1 MSEPVLIKLSYVP
14 GYCAIRTYTR
24 THHSHGRFLI
34 SAEIMAAVLEDSG
47 ERYFYDTDCS
57 HMVKLWRKGD
67 FVCMQFL
74 WLTVYTNDG
83 VTGLR
88 QQIVVPRA
96 MLCRLLDE
104 HQPDSFLYRQ
114 TVPRATIDASRANQT
129 IHNIC
134 EQPLIRRA
142 FIKAMRDQFHWPGNH
157 VTLMRDGPCDFFFL
171 AKGGIPIAGGLILHE
186 TTVNGYPRYY
196 YSIHT

>member
-1 MSEPVLIKLSYVP
+1 
-14 GYCAIRTYTR
+14 
-24 THHSHGRFLI
+24 
-34 SAEIMAAVLEDSG
+34 
-47 ERYFYDTDCS
+47 
-57 HMVKLWRKGD
+57 
-67 FVCMQFL
+67 MQFL

-142 FIKAMRDQFHWPGNH
+142 FIKAMRDQFHWPGDH
-157 VTLMRDGPCDFFFL
+157 VTLMRDGPCDFFFFVS
-171 AKGGIPIAGGLILHE
+171 GGIPIAGGLILHE